1 MRFRTITRRRVVA
14 SAEPIPLNNLRS
26 GTVAALAL
34 ATLTSAI
41 VLLPLWAAAAVLVT
55 LLCLPLAWWAFARG
69 GRWLSL
75 FFFATLLLPPLP
87 ISLGDTGPHPA
98 ILVAGVGLLAGIV
111 RFDQWRWR
119 WRAPDAAML
128 ALTLALAI
136 SLGFAAVYSGVAIA
150 ATSTA
155 RVALFGIGVYVYF
168 AAARGPESR
177 QETSRITHSLF
188 WIAAAAAL
196 FGCVDFLYQLPA
208 PAGFE
213 PQFLWLES
221 GVYRRAQGL
230 FYESSTLGNF
240 CAFFLLFV
248 AVSLTGHRN
257 RRLVP
262 ASALAVGGVIFASA
276 LLLSFSRAS
285 VFACLISLAVLAW
298 IERERWFSRRSM
310 IGIAGLSCAAIAIFA
325 AAVPEV
331 AEGYWGRLQQAFD
344 TIQDSPDRALS
355 GRLESWSTVFGFA
368 LEHPLQTLFGIGY
381 KTLPYTQYLGRP
393 VIADNMY
400 LSLLVETGAFGL
412 AALLALNV
420 TILITS
426 WRAMRIGSLYG
437 KWLFCFWIGESL
449 QMLSG
454 DILTYWRVLPLYF
467 WVLAQAVRAT
477 EGEARHAGSAD

>member
-1 MRFRTITRRRVVA
+1 VV
-14 SAEPIPLNNLRS
+14 SAERIWL
-26 GTVAALAL
+26 GTIAPALTLGAVA
-34 ATLTSAI
+34 TAI
-41 VLLPLWAAAAVLVT
+41 VFLPLWASAAVFVT
-55 LLCLPLAWWAFARG
+55 LLFIPFAWWTVSHT

-75 FFFATLLLPPLP
+75 LFFVTLLLPPLP
-87 ISLGDTGPHPA
+87 IPLGDTGPHPA
-98 ILVAGVGLLAGIV
+98 IVVAGIGLLAGIV
-111 RFDQWRWR
+111 RLEQWRWR
-119 WRAPDAAML
+119 WCATDVAL
-128 ALTLALAI
+128 LSLTLALAI
-136 SLGFAAVYSGVAIA
+136 SLGFAAIYSGVAIA
-150 ATSTA
+150 ATSGA
-155 RVALFGIGVYVYF
+155 RVALFSMGVYVYF
-168 AAARGPESR
+168 AAAHGPDR
-177 QETSRITHSLF
+177 QQLPALARQTRMLF
-188 WIAAAAAL
+188 WIASAAAL

-240 CAFFLLFV
+240 CSFFLVFV
-248 AVSLTGHRN
+248 AVSLSEHRSK
-257 RRLVP
+257 RVVSV
-262 ASALAVGGVIFASA
+262 AALAVGSVLFASA

-285 VFACLISLAVLAW
+285 VLACLISLAALAW
-298 IERERWFSRRSM
+298 IERDRWFSRRSV
-310 IGIAGLSCAAIAIFA
+310 IWISGLACIAVVLFA
-325 AAVPEV
+325 VAVPEV
-331 AEGYWGRLQQAFD
+331 AEGYWGRFQQAFD

-355 GRLESWSTVFGFA
+355 GRLESWSTVVGFV
-368 LEHPLQTLFGIGY
+368 LEHPLQTFFGIGY

-400 LSLLVETGAFGL
+400 LSLLVETGVFGF

-420 TILITS
+420 TILVTA
-426 WRAMRIGSLYG
+426 WRAMGDGSLHG

-477 EGEARHAGSAD
+477 EPEVPGASSAH